1 MHVICLP
8 IYQTVAKVSRAVRL
22 CTGRYSEAAPSFL
35 PFLPRGGFAKLYL
48 GNDKMPFPNF
58 KSA

>member
-35 PFLPRGGFAKLYL
+35 PRGGFAKLYL
-48 GNDKMPFPNF
+48 GNDQMPFPNF